1 MQTSP
6 RLRLLALL
14 AAAAWAPVA
23 VAAQT
28 AFPAYRTRVLAV
40 YTTDGDP
47 IEGAQVVD
55 EVSKTSALTTRTGTI
70 SLSFLP
76 EGATLVR
83 VRKVGYVEATMLVNI
98 APTDTLPVMV
108 MLKAGAQA
116 LERVVTTDSAPM
128 FLSPGLRGFEE
139 RRAKGGGYFISTK
152 ELRKW
157 DSGPLTPALRN
168 LPGVD
173 IICIRTPGPRMGECY
188 ASNKRAPTTSANR
201 DCPVDIYLDGALYFQ
216 AVGAAG
222 QFGNDLQRLQTTQF
236 AGVEFYSGM
245 SRVPP
250 EFNKSGARCGV
261 LVLWTRER

>member
-1 MQTSP
+1 MQIPP
-6 RLRLLALL
+6 RLRLLVLL
-14 AAAAWAPVA
+14 AVACSPLVAP
-23 VAAQT
+23 AQT
-28 AFPAYRTRVLAV
+28 VVPAFRARVLAV

-47 IEGAQVVD
+47 IEGAEVVD
-55 EVSKTSALTTRTGTI
+55 EVTKTSALTTKTGTV

-83 VRKVGYVEATMLVNI
+83 VRKVGFVATTMLVSI
-98 APTDTLPVMV
+98 APADTLPVMV
-108 MLKAGAQA
+108 MLKPGAQELA
-116 LERVVTTDSAPM
+116 KVVTTDSAARSI
-128 FLSPGLRGFEE
+128 SPGLRGFEE
-139 RRAKGGGYFISTK
+139 RSRKGGGYFISAK

-157 DSGPLTPALRN
+157 DSGPLTPALRT
-168 LPGVD
+168 LPGLEV
-173 IICIRTPGPRMGECY
+173 ICIRTPGPRTGECY
-188 ASNKRAPTTSANR
+188 ASNKRAPATSANR

-216 AVGAAG
+216 AVGASG
-222 QFGNDLQRLQTTQF
+222 TFGNDLQRLQTAQF